1 VPRIYSG
8 INSKKSPALERIAAE
23 LVYFKV
29 LSRHSMLFTY
39 KEPSFNTS
47 VGAISRILHYQTEES
62 VKVRELE
69 LLKEIMCKYNAPRR
83 SGGERIKL
91 WRKSDILKCLTPPDA
106 LWGFT
111 KVRDNGERDLV
122 IKTINEMS
130 IAAPR
135 LTWVL
140 YDENGSSESREI
152 LVRDGKIIN
161 GANIGEDLEL
171 AIVT

>member
-1 VPRIYSG
+1 MTP
-8 INSKKSPALERIAAE
+8 N
-23 LVYFKV
+23 LVASNPHNTASARKQDRKCSV
-29 LSRHSMLFTY
+29 RPLFSTY
-39 KEPSFNTS
+39 KEPRFNTS
-47 VGAISRILHYQTEES
+47 VGAISRILHYQTEEV

-69 LLKEIMCKYNAPRR
+69 LLKGIVCKYNAPRR

-91 WRKSDILKCLTPPDA
+91 WRKSDILRCLTPPDA

-111 KVRDNGERDLV
+111 KVRDDEERDLV

-161 GANIGEDLEL
+161 GATIEEYPVLST
-171 AIVT
+171 IT

>member
-1 VPRIYSG
+1 
-8 INSKKSPALERIAAE
+8 
-23 LVYFKV
+23 
-29 LSRHSMLFTY
+29 
-39 KEPSFNTS
+39 
-47 VGAISRILHYQTEES
+47 

-69 LLKEIMCKYNAPRR
+69 LLKGIVCKYNAPRR

-111 KVRDNGERDLV
+111 KVRDDEERDLAM
-122 IKTINEMS
+122 KTINEMS

-140 YDENGSSESREI
+140 YDENGSSDSREI

-161 GANIGEDLEL
+161 GATIEGGLEL
-171 AIVT
+171 TTIA

>member
-1 VPRIYSG
+1 VGTP
-8 INSKKSPALERIAAE
+8 L
-23 LVYFKV
+23 
-29 LSRHSMLFTY
+29 LSTY
-39 KEPSFNTS
+39 KEPSFNTN

-69 LLKEIMCKYNAPRR
+69 LLKGIMCKYNAPRR

-111 KVRDNGERDLV
+111 KVRDDEERDLV
-122 IKTINEMS
+122 MKTINEMS

-161 GANIGEDLEL
+161 GTNIEEDLEL
-171 AIVT
+171 SIVT

>member
-1 VPRIYSG
+1 M
-8 INSKKSPALERIAAE
+8 
-23 LVYFKV
+23 
-29 LSRHSMLFTY
+29 LSTY
-39 KEPSFNTS
+39 KEPSFNTN

-69 LLKEIMCKYNAPRR
+69 LLKGIMCKYNAPRK

-111 KVRDNGERDLV
+111 KIRDDGERDLV
-122 IKTINEMS
+122 MKTINEMS

-161 GANIGEDLEL
+161 GTNIEEDLEL
-171 AIVT
+171 SIIT

>member
-1 VPRIYSG
+1 
-8 INSKKSPALERIAAE
+8 
-23 LVYFKV
+23 
-29 LSRHSMLFTY
+29 MLFTY
-39 KEPSFNTS
+39 KEPSFNTN

-111 KVRDNGERDLV
+111 KVRDDGERDLV
-122 IKTINEMS
+122 MKTINEMS

-161 GANIGEDLEL
+161 GTNIEEDLEL
-171 AIVT
+171 SIIT

>member
-1 VPRIYSG
+1 
-8 INSKKSPALERIAAE
+8 
-23 LVYFKV
+23 
-29 LSRHSMLFTY
+29 MLFAY
-39 KEPSFNTS
+39 KEPSFNTN

-69 LLKEIMCKYNAPRR
+69 LLKGIMCKYNAPRR

-111 KVRDNGERDLV
+111 KVRDDGERDLV
-122 IKTINEMS
+122 MKTINEMS

-161 GANIGEDLEL
+161 GTNIEQDVEL
-171 AIVT
+171 STIA

>member
-1 VPRIYSG
+1 
-8 INSKKSPALERIAAE
+8 
-23 LVYFKV
+23 
-29 LSRHSMLFTY
+29 MLFTY
-39 KEPSFNTS
+39 KEPSFNTN

-69 LLKEIMCKYNAPRR
+69 LLKEIICKYNAPRR

-111 KVRDNGERDLV
+111 KVRDDGERDLV
-122 IKTINEMS
+122 MKTINEMS

-140 YDENGSSESREI
+140 YDENGSSENREI

-161 GANIGEDLEL
+161 GANVGEDLKL
-171 AIVT
+171 AVVI

>member
-1 VPRIYSG
+1 
-8 INSKKSPALERIAAE
+8 
-23 LVYFKV
+23 
-29 LSRHSMLFTY
+29 M
-39 KEPSFNTS
+39 
-47 VGAISRILHYQTEES
+47 GAISRILHYQTEES

-69 LLKEIMCKYNAPRR
+69 LLKGIMCKYNAPRK

-111 KVRDNGERDLV
+111 KIRDDGERDLV
-122 IKTINEMS
+122 MKTINEMS

-152 LVRDGKIIN
+152 LVRDGKILN
-161 GANIGEDLEL
+161 GANIEEDLEL
-171 AIVT
+171 STIT

>member
-1 VPRIYSG
+1 
-8 INSKKSPALERIAAE
+8 
-23 LVYFKV
+23 
-29 LSRHSMLFTY
+29 
-39 KEPSFNTS
+39 

-69 LLKEIMCKYNAPRR
+69 LLKGIVCKYNAPRR

-111 KVRDNGERDLV
+111 KVRDDEERYLV
-122 IKTINEMS
+122 MKTINEMS

-140 YDENGSSESREI
+140 YDENGSSDSREI

-161 GANIGEDLEL
+161 GATIEGGLEL
-171 AIVT
+171 TTIA

>member
-1 VPRIYSG
+1 M
-8 INSKKSPALERIAAE
+8 
-23 LVYFKV
+23 
-29 LSRHSMLFTY
+29 LSTY
-39 KEPSFNTS
+39 KEPSFNS
-47 VGAISRILHYQTEES
+47 NVGAISRILHYQTEES

-69 LLKEIMCKYNAPRR
+69 LLKGIMCKYNAPRR
-83 SGGERIKL
+83 SGDERIKL

-111 KVRDNGERDLV
+111 KVRDDEERDLV
-122 IKTINEMS
+122 MKTINEMS

-161 GANIGEDLEL
+161 GANIGGDLEL